1 MHIEAV
7 DYETIDIDKF
17 SGAGLC
23 VLCDQPV
30 EVADLGICTVR
41 THGMSYAYIAHA
53 SCIRD
58 AWERESEEEEDD
70 EEE

>member
-1 MHIEAV
+1 MNIEAV
-7 DYETIDIDKF
+7 DHDTLDIDKF

-30 EVADLGICTVR
+30 EAWDLGICTIQS
-41 THGMSYAYIAHA
+41 HGVDYAFIAHA

-58 AWERESEEEEDD
+58 VWEDDDEEDD
-70 EEE
+70 DEG